1 MDATRYYDKRG
12 FVPRHSSPTWVAKQ
26 KNEVVSVEKQADDAA
41 ELIRHFSPDGPAY
54 VLGTSCGGVEALDLV
69 VRYPELVHIAILH
82 EPITISVVRDKHV
95 RNTML
100 DVHRQVGK
108 ATDMFKG
115 LTVFRAYWTTI
126 NPIHAATSQ
135 NGRPVLKD
143 NPEKDEEMVSPPRPE
158 NALNAIELYN
168 SRGNV
173 CEAVAMADYTVNE
186 ERAKAVG
193 DKILIIAG
201 QDSIKLR
208 VSMPGAALASIF
220 GDKSPLKILPGDHTS
235 FASRRLA
242 PRFCEELLFALRE
255 KERVTTSN
263 QKQRARM

>member
-1 MDATRYYDKRG
+1 M
-12 FVPRHSSPTWVAKQ
+12 
-26 KNEVVSVEKQADDAA
+26 SVEKQADDAA

-69 VRYPELVHIAILH
+69 VRYPELVRIAILH

-95 RNTML
+95 RDTML

-108 ATDMFKG
+108 ATDMFTG
-115 LTVFRAYWTTI
+115 LTLFRAYWTTI
-126 NPIHAATSQ
+126 NPTYGATSQ
-135 NGRPVLKD
+135 DDRPALKD
-143 NPEKDEEMVSPPRPE
+143 NPENDEEMVSPPRPE

-201 QDSIKLR
+201 QDSIKQQ
-208 VSMPGAALASIF
+208 VSMPAAALASVF

-242 PRFCEELLFALRE
+242 PRWCGALLLVLRDKE
-255 KERVTTSN
+255 KVTMSK
-263 QKQRARM
+263 QKQQAGM